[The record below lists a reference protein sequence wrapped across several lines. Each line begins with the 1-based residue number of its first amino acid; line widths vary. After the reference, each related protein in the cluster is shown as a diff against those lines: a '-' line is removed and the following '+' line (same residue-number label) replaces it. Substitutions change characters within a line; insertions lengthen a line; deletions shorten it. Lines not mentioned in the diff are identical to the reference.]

1 MASRP
6 NLRHHQRIATEFN
19 IELEL
24 ADGEHVLTT
33 LSNLSRAGIMLECSP
48 AVVSRV
54 LPNHSPISPR
64 ETVRLRARFALPILP
79 VQSVEVV
86 ADCDVIYARRISRH
100 LFQIGMQFASVEG
113 NGQAYIDQFVDHHLP
128 ND

>member
-6 NLRHHQRIATEFN
+6 NLRHHQRIATEFDV
-19 IELEL
+19 ELEVSG
-24 ADGEHVLTT
+24 GERVMTG
-33 LSNLSRAGIMLECSP
+33 LSNLSRAGIMVECSP
-48 AVVSRV
+48 AVLARV

-64 ETVRLRARFALPILP
+64 QAVRLRARFALPILP

-86 ADCDVIYARRISRH
+86 ADCDVIYARRLSRNV
-100 LFQIGMQFASVEG
+100 FQIGMQFVSVEG
-113 NGQAYIDQFVDHHLP
+113 NGQAYIDQFIDHHLP